1 MTTISYNLHGVQVL
15 ACSADGE
22 KLRTDRDAV
31 DLIGEAFG
39 HHARLIVIPTE
50 RFEEGFFDLRTRIA
64 GEILS
69 KLVQY
74 RLRVAVVGDISR
86 RLAESSALRA
96 FVYES
101 NRGDQILFVASA
113 EELAARLEAEQ
124 KAVRDS

>member
-1 MTTISYNLHGVQVL
+1 
-15 ACSADGE
+15 
-22 KLRTDRDAV
+22 
-31 DLIGEAFG
+31 
-39 HHARLIVIPTE
+39 VIPTE

-86 RLAESSALRA
+86 HLAESSALRA